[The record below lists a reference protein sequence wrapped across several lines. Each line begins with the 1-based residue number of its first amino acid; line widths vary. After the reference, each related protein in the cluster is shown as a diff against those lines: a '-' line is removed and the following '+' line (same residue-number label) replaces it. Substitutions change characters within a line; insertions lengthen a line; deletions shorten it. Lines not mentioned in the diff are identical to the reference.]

1 MKNLK
6 ILIALI
12 SLLLISVAVFF
23 AIQWRQGQVLES
35 VLGDAISQSETIN
48 VQELVGFEWDKMFV
62 FGPYT
67 SESIIDETLQF
78 KYGKSG
84 ALQDGYITVLF
95 TRNNKVIR
103 HAVISQYSG
112 GNYFLKRHVQAESF
126 SPSEA
131 VFIKSGDEF
140 IAR

>member
-1 MKNLK
+1 MKKLQ

-23 AIQWRQGQVLES
+23 VIQWRQDQVLES
-35 VLGDAISQSETIN
+35 VLRDAISQSETIN
-48 VQELVGFEWDKMFV
+48 VQELVAFEWDKMLV
-62 FGPYT
+62 FGQYT
-67 SESIIDETLQF
+67 SESTIDDTLQF
-78 KYGKSG
+78 EYGKNG

-95 TRNNKVIR
+95 TRNGKVIR

-112 GNYFLKRHVQAESF
+112 GNYFLKDVQAESF